1 MDDLDVAERLEP
13 IVVRHPEV
21 ALFLQTGLKLKGRSN
36 SLDQRPI
43 DNVHMQFGVC
53 QAGIG

>member
-36 SLDQRPI
+36 SSDQRPI